1 MDVDLKSKVDIFKD
15 YYKDI
20 SRTLIFDNNKV
31 KVLESL
37 LYIINKNEV
46 DKSELKSIRK
56 YISKS
61 GNRNYELWV

>member
-37 LYIINKNEV
+37 LYIINMNV
-46 DKSELKSIRK
+46 K
-56 YISKS
+56 Y
-61 GNRNYELWV
+61 N